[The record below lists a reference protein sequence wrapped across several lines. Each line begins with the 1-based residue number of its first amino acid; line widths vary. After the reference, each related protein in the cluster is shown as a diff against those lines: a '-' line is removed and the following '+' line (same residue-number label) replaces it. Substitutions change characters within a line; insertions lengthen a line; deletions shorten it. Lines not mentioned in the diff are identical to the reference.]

1 MSFYFIRDGKLGLR
15 PSNPPGPNAERG
27 TRNAKCETLIWT
39 CRIIDVP
46 RWWGLSMKVR
56 VIVMPKTSVLDPQG
70 VAIRNALKEVGLEQ
84 VENVR
89 AGKMLE
95 LDFVTAP
102 DQKKLDEVCHDL
114 LSNPLIEDY
123 VIQVMEQK

>member
-1 MSFYFIRDGKLGLR
+1 VL
-15 PSNPPGPNAERG
+15 G
-27 TRNAKCETLIWT
+27 TRDPELETRNHFVLVEPLMSL
-39 CRIIDVP
+39 DGG
-46 RWWGLSMKVR
+46 GLSMKVR

-114 LSNPLIEDY
+114 LSNPVIEDY

>member
-1 MSFYFIRDGKLGLR
+1 ML
-15 PSNPPGPNAERG
+15 
-27 TRNAKCETLIWT
+27 
-39 CRIIDVP
+39 DVP
-46 RWWGLSMKVR
+46 RWCGLSMKVR

-95 LDFVTAP
+95 LDFATPP
-102 DQKKLDEVCHDL
+102 DQKKLKEVCHDL
-114 LSNPLIEDY
+114 LSNPVIEDY
-123 VIQVMEQK
+123 VIQVTKQK